1 MSHQRLP
8 RSPLLMSH
16 HEMVLLIVDM
26 QPKLLHLIDGHQRV
40 TWNNR
45 RLIDGAKLFE
55 IPVLVT
61 EQYPQGLGPTEP
73 SLAER
78 LPQPTSKTT
87 FSCGECGQLFADV
100 AAAGRRRILV
110 AGIETHV
117 CVQQTVLDLLTD
129 GFDVFVAVD
138 AVTARFG
145 IDHQTAL
152 GRIELAG
159 ATLTTTESALFEWC
173 EHSGA
178 DQFKAISGL
187 VRESPPAD

>member
-1 MSHQRLP
+1 MTNENRLP

-16 HEMVLLIVDM
+16 DEMGLLIVDM
-26 QPKLLHLIDGHQRV
+26 QPKLLHLIEGHQRV

-45 RLIDGAKLFE
+45 RLIDGAKLFD

-61 EQYPQGLGPTEP
+61 EQYPKGLGPTEP

-78 LPQPTSKTT
+78 LPAPASKTA
-87 FSCGECGQLFADV
+87 FSCGACGQLFAEL
-100 AAAGRRRILV
+100 AAAGRRRLLV

-117 CVQQTVLDLLTD
+117 CVQQTVMDLLTD

-138 AVTARFG
+138 AVTARHQ
-145 IDHQTAL
+145 IDHTTAL

-159 ATLTTTESALFEWC
+159 ATLTTTESTLFEWC
-173 EHSGA
+173 EEAGT
-178 DQFKAISGL
+178 DRFKAVSGL
-187 VRESPPAD
+187 VREEHP